1 MTSKQ
6 GYGPDLKK
14 FMDRRLHVRLNSK
27 RRITGIMIGY
37 DHFMNVVL
45 DHAQEHVGK
54 ETRPIGKV
62 MIRGNSMIMWECLDK
77 IM

>member
-14 FMDRRLHVRLNSK
+14 FMDRRLHIRLNSK
-27 RRITGIMIGY
+27 RRVTGVMIGY

-45 DHAQEHVGK
+45 DQAQEHVGK
-54 ETRPIGKV
+54 EVRPIGKV

>member
-1 MTSKQ
+1 MASKQ

-14 FMDRRLHVRLNSK
+14 YMDKRLHIRLNGK
-27 RRITGIMIGY
+27 RRVTGVMIGH
-37 DHFMNVVL
+37 DHFMNIVL
-45 DHAQEHVGK
+45 DQAQEHVGK